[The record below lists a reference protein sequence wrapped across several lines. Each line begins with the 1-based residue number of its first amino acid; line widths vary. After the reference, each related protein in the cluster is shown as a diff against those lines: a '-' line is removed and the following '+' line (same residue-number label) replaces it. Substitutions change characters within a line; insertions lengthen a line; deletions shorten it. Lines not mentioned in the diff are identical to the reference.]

1 MPAAPW
7 GPALPLPPPLS
18 PPYPDVNRPNL
29 WSEQNEI
36 LFEDNHL
43 LVINKPA
50 GILVQGDETG
60 DEPLS
65 KKAEEYLKFKY
76 KKPGAAFV
84 GVCHRIDRPVSGIV
98 ILAKTSKALS
108 RLNEMFR
115 DNQVKKTYWALTGK
129 PPVPEQGTLV
139 HWLVKDTIRNVTK
152 AYSERHTQGQ
162 RSELSY
168 ELLGP
173 AANRYLLQVNPVTG
187 RPHQI
192 RVQLST
198 GLGIPIVG
206 DVKYGFLNPLPD
218 VSIALH
224 ARQLEIQ
231 HPVTKEALKFVAPL
245 PDAPHWDGARALKN
259 EA

>member
-1 MPAAPW
+1 MRAALWVPT
-7 GPALPLPPPLS
+7 LPLPPPLS

-50 GILVQGDETG
+50 GILVQADETG

-152 AYSERHTQGQ
+152 AYAERHTQGQ

-198 GLGIPIVG
+198 GLGTPIVG

-245 PDAPHWDGARALKN
+245 PDAPHWDAARAFYN
-259 EA
+259 

>member
-1 MPAAPW
+1 MRQRGCPAPW
-7 GPALPLPPPLS
+7 PGLPPLQACR
-18 PPYPDVNRPNL
+18 YRRVNRPNL
-29 WSEQNEI
+29 WSEQKEI

-50 GILVQGDETG
+50 GLLVQADETG

-65 KKAEEYLKFKY
+65 KKAEEYLRFKY

-84 GVCHRIDRPVSGIV
+84 GVAHRIDRPVSGIV

-115 DNQVKKTYWALTGK
+115 DGNMRKTYWALTGK
-129 PPVPEQGTLV
+129 PPVPETGQLV
-139 HWLVKDTIRNVTK
+139 HWLVKDPMRNVTK
-152 AYSERHTQGQ
+152 AYPERHTQGQ

-192 RVQLST
+192 RVQLAT
-198 GLGIPIVG
+198 GLGTPIVG

-224 ARQLEIQ
+224 ARQLELQ
-231 HPVTKEALKFVAPL
+231 HPVTKEALTFVAPL
-245 PDAPHWDGARALKN
+245 PEAPHWDAARLFI
-259 EA
+259 

>member
-1 MPAAPW
+1 VPAVLW
-7 GPALPLPPPLS
+7 GPALPLSPPLS
-18 PPYPDVNRPNL
+18 PPHPDVNRPNL

-115 DNQVKKTYWALTGK
+115 DNLVKKTYWALTGK

-198 GLGIPIVG
+198 GLGLPIVG

-245 PDAPHWDGARALKN
+245 PDAPHWDGARAL
-259 EA
+259 AT